1 MKYFVFCKMDPLIYL
16 DNHATTPL
24 DPLVLEAMM
33 PYFTTQYGNA
43 SSLVHAPG
51 RAAAQA
57 VKTAREQIA
66 ELIGASDP
74 STLVFTSG
82 ATEAINLALKGVF
95 EQYQSK
101 GKHFITCRTEHKA
114 VLDTFEYLRKKG
126 AEITFL
132 EVDPQGR
139 IDLSELRS
147 LIRPDTVMLA
157 LMSANNE
164 TGVMHPLNEIA
175 GIAEKQDVL
184 FFSDATQSVGKVPID
199 VEHLGV
205 DLLCMSAHKFYGPKG
220 VGALYIRKR
229 NKRIQL
235 APLLHGGGQENG
247 LRAGTYSVPNIVGM
261 GAAAA
266 LAIQYIEEEGKRLQA
281 LRDHLEM
288 GLMELSQTYVNGL
301 GAPRLPHV
309 SNISFRHI
317 RASTLM
323 TRLPRIC
330 MSSGSACVSGSR
342 DPSHVLLAMG
352 HSPEDAF
359 STVRLSLGRFT
370 TSDEIKEALEKIHLS
385 VQGLRTESPTWQLF
399 ERGLIP

>member
-1 MKYFVFCKMDPLIYL
+1 MKYFVFCKMEPLIYL

-57 VKTAREQIA
+57 VQTAREQIA

-175 GIAEKQDVL
+175 GIAEEQDVL
-184 FFSDATQSVGKVPID
+184 FFCDATQSVGKVPID

-266 LAIQYIEEEGKRLQA
+266 QAIQYIEEEGKRLQA